1 MRDQL
6 SSIFSYLFMSAAV
19 ICLIS
24 AFGVIIIF
32 IRSLVQDI
40 GMTEKQTGL
49 LFFYIFII
57 AAVLAPVFLL
67 ISNKL
72 EKYSGRMD
80 EV

>member
-1 MRDQL
+1 MRDVL
-6 SSIFSYLFMSAAV
+6 SNVFSYLFMGSAV

-24 AFGVIIIF
+24 ALGVIIVF

-40 GMTEKQTGL
+40 GINERNMG
-49 LFFYIFII
+49 FYFLYIVII
-57 AAVLAPVFLL
+57 SAVLAPVFLFV
-67 ISNKL
+67 SNRL

>member
-24 AFGVIIIF
+24 AFAAIIIF

-40 GMTEKQTGL
+40 GMMEKQTGF
-49 LFFYIFII
+49 LFLYIFVI
-57 AAVLAPVFLL
+57 AALLAPVFLYV
-67 ISNKL
+67 SNKL

-80 EV
+80 EI

>member
-6 SSIFSYLFMSAAV
+6 ASIFSYLFMSAAV

-24 AFGVIIIF
+24 AFAVIIIF
-32 IRSLVQDI
+32 IRSIVHDI
-40 GMTEKQTGL
+40 GIAEKQTGFVFL
-49 LFFYIFII
+49 YIFII
-57 AAVLAPVFLL
+57 AAVLAPIFLYV
-67 ISNKL
+67 SNRL

>member
-6 SSIFSYLFMSAAV
+6 SSIFSYLFMSSAV

-32 IRSLVQDI
+32 IRSFVQDI
-40 GMTEKQTGL
+40 GIAEKQTGF
-49 LFFYIFII
+49 LFLYIFII
-57 AAVLAPVFLL
+57 AAVSAPIFLL
-67 ISNKL
+67 ISNRL

-80 EV
+80 EI